1 MRRKGNKSRR
11 LAILRAKIRGRE
23 KGCSFCK
30 SKTEPSWTESE
41 KLAEYLSARSRI
53 IHRQF
58 SGVCVSHQKK
68 LARAIK
74 RARHLGLLP
83 FVTR

>member
-1 MRRKGNKSRR
+1 MRKNGNKSRK
-11 LAILRAKIRGRE
+11 LAILRAKIRGKE

-30 SKTEPSWTESE
+30 SKVNPRWEDSE
-41 KLAEYLSARSRI
+41 KLGEYLSARSRI
-53 IHRQF
+53 MHRQF
-58 SGVCVSHQKK
+58 TGVCVSHQKK
-68 LARAIK
+68 LAKAIK

>member
-1 MRRKGNKSRR
+1 MRRKRNKSRR

-30 SKTEPSWTESE
+30 LKITPRWEDSE
-41 KLAEYLSARSRI
+41 KLGEYLSARSRI

-68 LARAIK
+68 LAKAIK
-74 RARHLGLLP
+74 QARHLGLLP